1 MAPAAAGEPVTA
13 TTAGDASMLFLL
25 GTGRC
30 GSSLL
35 HRVVAGHGA
44 TGFVSN
50 VDEALA
56 PLGLK
61 GTRNPALYARSAT
74 LARAGLPR
82 FGPSEAYR
90 LLDREVSP
98 IISSTGRD
106 LVASDVTPWL
116 EGRLRRFFDRR
127 AASQGC
133 QVFTHKLTGWPRVGF
148 LRSVFPEARF
158 VHIVRDGRAVAN
170 SWLQMEWWGGWRGPS
185 AWRWGPLPS
194 DYADEWDASDRSFPV
209 LAGLGW
215 KVLIDAFADV
225 RTTVPEAQ
233 WLEVRYE
240 DLVAEPRH
248 TVASVLTFAGLGWT
262 PQFEDS
268 FSRQHFSVARDEAY
282 LRDIDPRAVGLLDAS
297 LRDHLLRF
305 GYTPIER

>member
-1 MAPAAAGEPVTA
+1 MTAASG
-13 TTAGDASMLFLL
+13 GGSSMLFLL

-50 VDEALA
+50 VDELLA
-56 PLGLK
+56 PLDLK
-61 GTRNPALYARSAT
+61 GTRNPALYARAAM

-90 LLDREVSP
+90 LLDRQVSP

-116 EGRLRRFFDRR
+116 EGRMRRFFARR
-127 AASQGC
+127 AAAQGC
-133 QVFTHKLTGWPRVGF
+133 GVFTHKLTGWPRVGF
-148 LRSVFPEARF
+148 LRAVFPDARF

-170 SWLQMEWWGGWRGPS
+170 SWLQMDWWAGWRGPS

-194 DYADEWDASDRSFPV
+194 DYADEWDASDRSFPL

-215 KVLIDAFADV
+215 KMLIDAFADA
-225 RTTVPEAQ
+225 RIAVPPEQ
-233 WLEVRYE
+233 WLELRYE
-240 DLVAEPRH
+240 DLVADPRQ
-248 TVASVLTFAGLGWT
+248 TVSSVLEFAGLDWT
-262 PQFEDS
+262 PQFEAS
-268 FSRQHFSVARDEAY
+268 FAGQHFSVARDEAY
-282 LRDIDPRAVGLLDAS
+282 LRDLDLRSVGLLDAS
-297 LRDHLLRF
+297 LSDHLLRL
-305 GYTPIER
+305 GYTPPTG